1 MFCNSAVNSVAL
13 GNAAERSSKIK
24 GVISGFNMEII
35 GANGNHSSVEGWG
48 KVQVDEVE
56 KQIGNEGVTIL
67 TNLLSSFVV
76 IWSREMLLQLQKG
89 KGVKEECIWSGDIL
103 HISYLVLV
111 AGCRNSKSN

>member
-76 IWSREMLLQLQKG
+76 MLLQLQKG